1 MTEDAES
8 GMMQSMVTITHNDMS
23 PEMLAAARRGPFAA
37 PTDSEMIEYLMQR
50 VKSDSQR
57 PRFEELGSRGRC
69 KDIQWNLDS
78 CKDCFS
84 DSRARFGTRAELPEE
99 GPRDEAIVPQTQCV
113 DTVGHRSRLVGQEGD
128 CIRI

>member
-50 VKSDSQR
+50 VISDSQR
-57 PRFEELGSRGRC
+57 PRFEELGSMQGALQRY
-69 KDIQWNLDS
+69 S
-78 CKDCFS
+78 V
-84 DSRARFGTRAELPEE
+84 E
-99 GPRDEAIVPQTQCV
+99 PR
-113 DTVGHRSRLVGQEGD
+113 RLQ
-128 CIRI
+128 IMFF